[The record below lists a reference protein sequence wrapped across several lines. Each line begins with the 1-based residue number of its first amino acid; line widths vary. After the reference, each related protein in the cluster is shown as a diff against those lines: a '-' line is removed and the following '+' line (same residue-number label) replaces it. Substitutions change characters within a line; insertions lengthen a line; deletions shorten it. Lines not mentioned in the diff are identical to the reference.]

1 MSGETILVVEDS
13 PISLKLTAAALRAE
27 GYKVHVV
34 SSAEQALSTLRFL
47 TPDLVLADLMLPG
60 MSGLELAGQIRRDS
74 RLRGCAVVALT
85 ACVMAGDEQQ
95 ALQAGC
101 HGYIAKPIEAHELI
115 ARIRGYLNDAA
126 EPPAAPAAAVPP
138 ESRSA
143 PQRLLLPES
152 EMEDLQRSFLSDGL
166 VHCRQLL
173 TNLGAGMDVAAA
185 GKIVHQWSGTG
196 GLIGFPNISGL
207 ARNAENVLRTAPL
220 QMEDL
225 RQCLT
230 KLEKEFSESVVTPVE
245 SELPESIARQ
255 LANKRIALI
264 GFADVEAERL
274 CAACESVGA
283 KPRLFAADD
292 PADKSPVMDC
302 HAVLIHV
309 RPETIGTRWLSAGF
323 EPPAHLPLIFVG
335 GRKLLFS
342 LEPKVQLRPCDFLVD
357 GWQPEEALM
366 RVSFALTRPAAEHP
380 RAETPAAGSRPAT
393 TSVPF
398 RPQPAGPLEL
408 VIADDDEAV
417 RTVVQ
422 SSLQSYGFR
431 CHLAATG
438 SEALHLIRTIRPRAA
453 VLDVSMPV
461 VNGLEVLSA
470 IRAEKMAVRVLI
482 LTARKHEN
490 DVLDG
495 FRLGAD
501 EYMVKPFS
509 PLELVARLKRLLGE

>member
-1 MSGETILVVEDS
+1 MFLGYPVSSETILVVEDS
-13 PISLKLTAAALRAE
+13 PISLKLTAAVLRAE

-47 TPDLVLADLMLPG
+47 SPDLVLADLMLPG

-74 RLRGCAVVALT
+74 RLGECTVVALT
-85 ACVMAGDEQQ
+85 ACVMEGDEQQ

-101 HGYIAKPIEAHELI
+101 HGYIAKPIEAKDLI
-115 ARIRGYLNDAA
+115 ARIRGYLKHAV
-126 EPPAAPAAAVPP
+126 EPPAAPPAAVPA
-138 ESRSA
+138 ESLSA

-166 VHCRQLL
+166 VQSRQLL
-173 TNLGAGMDVAAA
+173 TNLAAGIDVAGAS
-185 GKIVHQWSGTG
+185 KIVHQWSGTG
-196 GLIGFPNISGL
+196 GLIGFPNISEL
-207 ARNAENVLRTAPL
+207 ARDAENVLRTAPL
-220 QMEDL
+220 KVEAL

-230 KLEKEFSESVVTPVE
+230 KLEKEFSESAVTRIEP
-245 SELPESIARQ
+245 ELPESIARQ
-255 LANKRIALI
+255 LADKRIALI

-292 PADKSPVMDC
+292 AADKSPIMDC
-302 HAVLIHV
+302 QAVLIHV
-309 RPETIGTRWLSAGF
+309 RPETIGTRWLSSAF

-342 LEPKVQLRPCDFLVD
+342 LEPKVQMRPREFLVD

-366 RVSFALTRPAAEHP
+366 RVSFALTRPVAES
-380 RAETPAAGSRPAT
+380 PAAGARPAT

-422 SSLQSYGFR
+422 SSLESYGFR
-431 CHLAATG
+431 CHLATTG

-453 VLDVSMPV
+453 VLDVSMPI

-470 IRAEKMAVRVLI
+470 IRAEKIAVRVLI

-490 DVLDG
+490 DVLKG
-495 FRLGAD
+495 FRLGATNTW
-501 EYMVKPFS
+501 
-509 PLELVARLKRLLGE
+509 